1 MNYQLCDRST
11 PPVCVQ
17 SMITVQASLGL
28 IGVPTLGQWA
38 LLWLGLMMAGLSWRE
53 HRRHGGMVG

>member
-1 MNYQLCDRST
+1 MNYQLCDRSA

-17 SMITVQASLGL
+17 SMITAQASLAAGL

-38 LLWLGLMMAGLSWRE
+38 LLCLGLMMAGLSWRE
-53 HRRHGGMVG
+53 HRRHG

>member
-1 MNYQLCDRST
+1 L
-11 PPVCVQ
+11 
-17 SMITVQASLGL
+17 AAGL

-53 HRRHGGMVG
+53 HRRRA